1 MRFVALATDY
11 DNTLATDGRVAE
23 RTWTVL
29 ERLRQSGR
37 QLLLVSGREL
47 EDLRTICPRLDLFSR
62 VVAENGGVLYRP
74 DCGEK
79 RLLAPPPPDAF
90 VAALRERGLA
100 DFSVS
105 ETLVAMMKP
114 NERIAFEA
122 IRDLGLDLHVV
133 FNGDAVMILAPG
145 VTKASGLL
153 AALDE
158 LGISPLNVVAVGDA
172 ENDHPLLSACGFST
186 AVANAL
192 PALKAHADMI
202 TDAPA
207 GQGVA
212 ELAHALMNDDLAARA
227 AGIERCR
234 VLLGHRMGRDEALTL
249 NAHGTI
255 ALLAGPSGGGKS
267 TVTAALLERLGEA
280 GYQACIFDP
289 EGDYDSEGNLVTLGD
304 ARTPPSI
311 DNALQLL
318 SHPAESVAVNMLR
331 IPLLERPRFCASL
344 LARLQ
349 ELRART
355 GRPHWLVFEEAHQL
369 FPADWAPAEQ
379 LLPLA
384 LETALAVTVHPDQVA
399 EPFLRQMNTALV
411 TGATP
416 RATLEAFASALGV
429 TAPARFAG
437 CRCARA
443 RAGARLASAA
453 RRGGARA
460 RVGRAGFDAT
470 APAPPQVRR
479 RTADTGAQLLFSRPR
494 RQAEPACAQPRA
506 VPGNGRWRR
515 CRHLA
520 VPPAKGRLLA
530 LVRRSDRRRRSRE
543 RGKSGRGSVRVASRR
558 EPRTHQGGSRTAL
571 YPAGKPIVAAA
582 ARRLTG
588 RPPPSAGTAARA
600 DRAAFPGRSR
610 RPLAFGRPH
619 SIIAHCTD

>member
-133 FNGDAVMILAPG
+133 FNGDAVMILPPG
-145 VTKASGLL
+145 VTKASGLF

-172 ENDHPLLSACGFST
+172 ENDHPLLSACGFSA

-192 PALKAHADMI
+192 PALKAHADMV

-212 ELAHALMNDDLAARA
+212 ELAHALMEDDLAARA
-227 AGIERCR
+227 ARLARCR
-234 VLLGHRMGRDEALTL
+234 VLLGHRVDRDEAVTL

-304 ARTPPSI
+304 AHTPPSI

-318 SHPAESVAVNMLR
+318 SQPAESVAVNMLR
-331 IPLLERPRFCASL
+331 IPLIERPQFCASL

-369 FPADWAPAEQ
+369 FPADWEPAGQ

-384 LETALAVTVHPDQVA
+384 LDTALAVTVHPDQVA

-411 TGATP
+411 TGAKP

-429 TAPARFAG
+429 TAPRISLSADALERGQVLVWHPTQGEAAPSLVSVEPGSTQRRRHHRKYAEGLLIPERSFYFRGPDGKLNLRAHNLVLFLEMADG
-437 CRCARA
+437 VDADTWQFHLRRGDYSRWFGEVIGDDDLANEAKAVEAEQTLPADESRA
-443 RAGARLASAA
+443 R
-453 RRGGARA
+453 
-460 RVGRAGFDAT
+460 
-470 APAPPQVRR
+470 
-479 RTADTGAQLLFSRPR
+479 
-494 RQAEPACAQPRA
+494 
-506 VPGNGRWRR
+506 
-515 CRHLA
+515 
-520 VPPAKGRLLA
+520 
-530 LVRRSDRRRRSRE
+530 
-543 RGKSGRGSVRVASRR
+543 
-558 EPRTHQGGSRTAL
+558 
-571 YPAGKPIVAAA
+571 I
-582 ARRLTG
+582 
-588 RPPPSAGTAARA
+588 
-600 DRAAFPGRSR
+600 RAAVERRYTQPENPSLPPLRGR
-610 RPLAFGRPH
+610 
-619 SIIAHCTD
+619 

>member
-429 TAPARFAG
+429 TAPRVSLGADALERGQVLVWHPPQGEVAPALVSVEPGSTQRRRHHRKYAEGLLIPERSFYFRGPDGKLNLRAHNLVLFLEMADGVDADTWQFHLRRGDYSRWFGEVIGDDDLASEAKAVEAAFALP
-437 CRCARA
+437 ADESRA
-443 RAGARLASAA
+443 RIRAA
-453 RRGGARA
+453 VERRYTQPENPSLPPLRGG
-460 RVGRAGFDAT
+460 
-470 APAPPQVRR
+470 
-479 RTADTGAQLLFSRPR
+479 
-494 RQAEPACAQPRA
+494 
-506 VPGNGRWRR
+506 
-515 CRHLA
+515 
-520 VPPAKGRLLA
+520 
-530 LVRRSDRRRRSRE
+530 
-543 RGKSGRGSVRVASRR
+543 
-558 EPRTHQGGSRTAL
+558 
-571 YPAGKPIVAAA
+571 
-582 ARRLTG
+582 
-588 RPPPSAGTAARA
+588 
-600 DRAAFPGRSR
+600 
-610 RPLAFGRPH
+610 
-619 SIIAHCTD
+619 